1 MPVTRLPR
9 FIKSQPV
16 RDAGRPADRSG
27 RKRILL
33 GVRSERRAVCRHQP
47 DRIRNRASRVPV
59 IRSSIAACH
68 AAGCWPSAKTLAFK
82 VTGRFAGVLPVCCS
96 HRYPVAS
103 KQNVILADDGMQWH
117 KSVELMDNIYL
128 CHRPI
133 SYGAEFA
140 VVEHFPAHGTN
151 EILNR
156 GWNTTEVLKAFTL
169 RQRQALQV
177 WTEDLTAQ
185 VKEFLA
191 EKFPGHDLSRVADA
205 FIHKCTTQAVSQ
217 KHSPTHGHEQNH
229 SHGMKI

>member
-1 MPVTRLPR
+1 MSNPFEHRRPTELED
-9 FIKSQPV
+9 KAHAEAV
-16 RDAGRPADRSG
+16 RHFADHL
-27 RKRILL
+27 K
-33 GVRSERRAVCRHQP
+33 QFP
-47 DRIRNRASRVPV
+47 ASR
-59 IRSSIAACH
+59 IAIERLERDVAKIAL
-68 AAGCWPSAKTLAFK
+68 AANMATSKPT
-82 VTGRFAGVLPVCCS
+82 
-96 HRYPVAS
+96 S
-103 KQNVILADDGMQWH
+103 KQNVILADDGRQWH
-117 KSVELMDNIYL
+117 KSVELMGNIHL

-140 VVEHFPAHGTN
+140 VVERFPAHGTN

-156 GWNTTEVLKAFTL
+156 GWNTMEVLKAFTQG
-169 RQRQALQV
+169 QRQTLQV

-205 FIHKCTTQAVSQ
+205 FIQKCTTQAVSQ